1 MIFELLLSHSE
12 VLIHDQLYELIQ
24 LEEEHGDRLLD
35 EDGAAWFHELTS
47 RVMLVEYYYPDYYS
61 THTTVKV
68 PQYAKDY
75 TNVRL

>member
-35 EDGAAWFHELTS
+35 EDGAA
-47 RVMLVEYYYPDYYS
+47 
-61 THTTVKV
+61 
-68 PQYAKDY
+68 
-75 TNVRL
+75 